1 MGLKQSPHQWNKRF
15 DGFVASIGFKKS
27 RYDSCLYFKGS
38 TVEDMVLFVYLC
50 RWYVACEQGEM
61 QGARIKEITRFPVW
75 DEGSRTH

>member
-50 RWYVACEQGEM
+50 R
-61 QGARIKEITRFPVW
+61 
-75 DEGSRTH
+75 